1 MEQLKKLRQSHHLSQ
16 QKLADEFHI
25 SQQSIWKYEN
35 ALSEPDIHT
44 LIRFANYFNVSVDY
58 LIGNTNIPAKADA
71 VSDKQLTPMESA
83 LVQNYR
89 CASDKMQKLIFDLLN
104 EISHSS

>member
-1 MEQLKKLRQSHHLSQ
+1 MKKWKANNLK
-16 QKLADEFHI
+16 FNI

-58 LIGNTNIPAKADA
+58 LIGNTNIPTKADA
-71 VSDKQLTPMESA
+71 VSEKQLTPMKSA
-83 LVQNYR
+83 LIQNY
-89 CASDKMQKLIFDLLN
+89 CSASTKIQKLIFDLLN
-104 EISHSS
+104 EITNF